1 MATII
6 NKEAIIIQSIEGLLP
21 TSNALDIL
29 RLDLCHPIVSGNKW
43 FKLNGL
49 QEAMQAAQKKSI
61 ISFGGAWSNHLVA
74 LAYYAHHYQIP
85 CKAIVRGHYEVLSP
99 SLLFAQ
105 EHGMELHFVDATH
118 YSALKK
124 DASSLQSKYPD
135 AYVLPEGGN
144 SEMGV
149 KGASAIASFLT
160 KSYDYVCV
168 SVGSGT
174 TFAGLRRALSLD
186 THLIGFAPM
195 KGGTY
200 LKNEIESY
208 IPTIDKTSY
217 TILDAYHFGGFGKI
231 TPELISFMN
240 NCYQR
245 YALPLDRVYTAKM
258 LWGISELIQTQQLS
272 SNARIAAIHTGGL
285 QGNQSIEQDLIF

>member
-1 MATII
+1 MIFVTGASGLVG
-6 NKEAIIIQSIEGLLP
+6 AHLIQSLIEKGKPVIALYRKEIP
-21 TSNALDIL
+21 SFKHSDKVIWRQGDILDI
-29 RLDLCHPIVSGNKW
+29 IS
-43 FKLNGL
+43 L

-135 AYVLPEGGN
+135 AYILPEGGN

-149 KGASAIASFLT
+149 NGASAIASFLT

-195 KGGTY
+195 KGGDY
-200 LKNEIESY
+200 LKNEIEENPALGSRA
-208 IPTIDKTSY
+208 
-217 TILDAYHFGGFGKI
+217 LRLGFEYYK
-231 TPELISFMN
+231 EL
-240 NCYQR
+240 
-245 YALPLDRVYTAKM
+245 LK
-258 LWGISELIQTQQLS
+258 
-272 SNARIAAIHTGGL
+272 
-285 QGNQSIEQDLIF
+285 

>member
-6 NKEAIIIQSIEGLLP
+6 NKEAIIIQSIEGFLP
-21 TSNALDIL
+21 TSNVLDIL
-29 RLDLCHPIVSGNKW
+29 RIDLCHPIVSGNKW

-85 CKAIVRGHYEVLSP
+85 CKAIVRGQYEVLSP

-105 EHGMELHFVDATH
+105 EHGMELHFVDAIH

-124 DASSLQSKYPD
+124 DAISLLSNYPD
-135 AYVLPEGGN
+135 AYILPEGGN

-149 KGASAIASFLT
+149 NGASAIASFLT

-195 KGGTY
+195 KGGSY
-200 LKNEIESY
+200 LKDEIEAY
-208 IPTIDKTSY
+208 IPAIDKISY
-217 TILDAYHFGGFGKI
+217 TIIDAYHFGGFGKI

-240 NCYQR
+240 DCYHR

-258 LWGISELIQTQQLS
+258 MWGISELFKTQQLP

-285 QGNQSIEQDLIF
+285 QGNQSIAQELIF

>member
-6 NKEAIIIQSIEGLLP
+6 NKEAIILQSIEGFLP
-21 TSNALDIL
+21 ASNAFDIL

-49 QEAMQAAQKKSI
+49 QEAMKAAQKKSI

-85 CKAIVRGHYEVLSP
+85 CKAILRGHYEVLSP

-105 EHGMELHFVDATH
+105 EHGMELHFVDAIH

-135 AYVLPEGGN
+135 AYILPEGGN

-149 KGASAIASFLT
+149 NGASAIASFLT

-174 TFAGLRRALSLD
+174 TFAGLRRALSID
-186 THLIGFAPM
+186 THLMGFAPM
-195 KGGTY
+195 KGGSY
-200 LKNEIESY
+200 LKDEIEAF
-208 IPTIDKTSY
+208 IPAIDKTSY

-240 NCYQR
+240 DCYQR
-245 YALPLDRVYTAKM
+245 YELPLDRVYTAKM
-258 LWGISELIQTQQLS
+258 MWGISELIQTQQLP
-272 SNARIAAIHTGGL
+272 SNARIVAIHTGGL
-285 QGNQSIEQDLIF
+285 QGNQSIAQELIF

>member
-6 NKEAIIIQSIEGLLP
+6 NKEAIIIQSIEGFLP

-49 QEAMQAAQKKSI
+49 QEAMQVAQKKSI

-74 LAYYAHHYQIP
+74 LAFYAKHYQIP

-105 EHGMELHFVDATH
+105 EHGMELHFVDAIH

-124 DASSLQSKYPD
+124 DASSLQSKYQD
-135 AYVLPEGGN
+135 AYILPEGGN

-160 KSYDYVCV
+160 KPYDYVCV

-195 KGGTY
+195 KGGSY
-200 LKNEIESY
+200 LKDEIEAF
-208 IPTIDKTSY
+208 IPAIDKTSY

-240 NCYQR
+240 DCYQR

-258 LWGISELIQTQQLS
+258 MWGISELIQTQQLP
-272 SNARIAAIHTGGL
+272 SNARIVAIHTGGL
-285 QGNQSIEQDLIF
+285 QGNQSIAQELIF